1 VHSAAH
7 RHALAKSD
15 REHHCGLNRIF
26 ALCMWKMVQVTLGWG
41 RGGHK
46 LHAHEAIGEEVGFA
60 ALSYS
65 RKASE
70 LVGEKIEF
78 S

>member
-1 VHSAAH
+1 
-7 RHALAKSD
+7 
-15 REHHCGLNRIF
+15 
-26 ALCMWKMVQVTLGWG
+26 MWKMVQVTLGWG